1 MYNLL
6 TRPSKFPGENFEPGI
21 ELKELFEEN
30 AQILVVGAG
39 GLGCEILKNLA
50 LCKVNNIFVIDLDT
64 IELSNL
70 NRQFLFRENDI
81 GKYKSEV
88 ASSYIKKKYPNIN
101 IKSSTKKIQEFTDDF
116 FRQFQ
121 LIIGG
126 LDNLAARKFI
136 NEKIHDLVE
145 FDSNNNPIPETI
157 IPYIDGGTEGF
168 RGQSRVIIPY
178 KTSCFDCASDLTEN
192 DRNTYALCTIAE
204 TPRIP
209 EHCIEYSYV
218 IEWKKFH
225 EKPVDKDSI
234 DDVNWIYENALER
247 AKKFNIEGVT
257 YNLTLGVIKNVI
269 PAISSTNA
277 LIAASTTIE
286 ALKLLT
292 GCSTPLNNYFMYMGH
307 EGLYSSTIVY
317 EKNPNCKICN
327 LKKHVVKIE
336 VNDSDL
342 WKDVYE
348 KIKSKFNLND
358 DINIL
363 NGNEYLHMEGEGQ
376 KEFDVYLE
384 MSIGKMV
391 EGKNLNLNK
400 LLLIMKSSDIN
411 DVIKVRLAYPEKK
424 DEE

>member
-1 MYNLL
+1 MDYLL
-6 TRPSKFPGENFEPGI
+6 TRPSKFPGNNFEPGQ
-21 ELKELFEEN
+21 ELKNIFEEN

-50 LCKVNNIFVIDLDT
+50 LCNVNNIFVVDLDT

-70 NRQFLFRENDI
+70 NRQFLFREKDI
-81 GKYKSEV
+81 GKFKSEV
-88 ASSYIKKKYPNIN
+88 ARDFIKEKFKHRNID
-101 IKSSTKKIQEFTDDF
+101 IKASTKKIQEFSDDF

-126 LDNLAARKFI
+126 LDNLAARKYI
-136 NEKIHDLVE
+136 NEKVHDLVE
-145 FDSNNNPIPETI
+145 FDETGNI
-157 IPYIDGGTEGF
+157 IEETVIPYIDGGTEGF

-178 KTSCFDCASDLTEN
+178 KTSCFECANKLTDDN
-192 DRNTYALCTIAE
+192 RNTYALCTIAE

-225 EKPVDKDSI
+225 EKPVDKDNV

-269 PAISSTNA
+269 PAIASTNS
-277 LIAASTTIE
+277 LIAASTTME

-292 GCSTPLNNYFMYMGH
+292 GCSTPLNNYLMYMGH
-307 EGLYSSTIVY
+307 EGLYSSHTQY
-317 EKNPNCKICN
+317 EKDPECNICS
-327 LKKHVVKIE
+327 KHVQKFII
-336 VNDSDL
+336 NKTDL

-348 KIKSKFNLND
+348 RIKSNLNLND

-363 NGNEYLHMEGEGQ
+363 NGYDYLHLRGEGQ
-376 KEFDVYLE
+376 NNLDSLFD
-384 MSIGKMV
+384 MSIEKLI
-391 EGKNLNLNK
+391 EGKNINIGK
-400 LLLIMKSSDIN
+400 LLLIMKSDDLN
-411 DVIKVRLAYPEKK
+411 DVIKVRLAFPEE
-424 DEE
+424 DEK